1 MDIKTLLKLEAIQ
14 GNLSAG
20 IGMINVIADGLS
32 CYTSDSS
39 LSGNHAL
46 KYVNALIAVY
56 EKLSAAAGELGET
69 LDRLKPD
76 SNTAGAA

>member
-1 MDIKTLLKLEAIQ
+1 MLKLEKIQ

-76 SNTAGAA
+76 SNTEGAA

>member
-1 MDIKTLLKLEAIQ
+1 MDIKTLLKLEKIQ

-20 IGMINVIADGLS
+20 IGMVDVIADGLS

-56 EKLSAAAGELGET
+56 EKLFAAAGELGET

-76 SNTAGAA
+76 PNANGAA